1 MTQICLKMQIV
12 KSSLYIIIFRFMPMF
27 KQTLHTK
34 DYNCF
39 DFPEKVMRSFCL
51 SAYVYVIYVLQ
62 YILHIYYIEIAEY
75 NLPTTLVS

>member
-1 MTQICLKMQIV
+1 
-12 KSSLYIIIFRFMPMF
+12 MPMF
-27 KQTLHTK
+27 KQTLHTE

-39 DFPEKVMRSFCL
+39 DFPEKVMRSFFL

-62 YILHIYYIEIAEY
+62 YILYIYYIEIAEY